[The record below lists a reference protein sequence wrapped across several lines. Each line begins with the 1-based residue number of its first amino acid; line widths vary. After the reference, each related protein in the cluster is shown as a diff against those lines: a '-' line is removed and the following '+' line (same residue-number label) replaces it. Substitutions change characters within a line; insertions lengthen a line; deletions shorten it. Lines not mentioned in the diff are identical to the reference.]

1 MPSDP
6 AAIRPVTLVDSCVL
20 LDVIT
25 GDEQW
30 ADWSAEQIAAALDA
44 GRVVINPLIY
54 AEVSV
59 GYETLEELDELL
71 PASDYDREPLPYL
84 AGFAAGKAF
93 VRYRRGGGDK
103 RSPMP
108 DFYIGAHAAVAGY
121 RLLTRDVRR
130 YRTYFPTIEIIAP
143 ALAED
148 ETAGQIPAAQ
158 LALPRKCE
166 GDELEPGQD
175 ASQVG
180 TPLARILLTSEGVWV
195 RHLLLLG
202 RRNSA
207 ETADWLAEIRAEVRT
222 RRRDEGGQRRS
233 GGGSVWRSC

>member
-1 MPSDP
+1 MASDP
-6 AAIRPVTLVDSCVL
+6 AAIRPATLIDSCVL

-25 GDEQW
+25 GDQRW
-30 ADWSAEQIAAALDA
+30 ADWSAGRIAAAADA

-59 GYETLEELDELL
+59 GYQTIEELDELL
-71 PASDYDREPLPYL
+71 SASEYEREPLPYL

-130 YRTYFPTIEIIAP
+130 YRTYFPTIDIIGP
-143 ALAED
+143 
-148 ETAGQIPAAQ
+148 TSAGDQ
-158 LALPRKCE
+158 
-166 GDELEPGQD
+166 
-175 ASQVG
+175 
-180 TPLARILLTSEGVWV
+180 
-195 RHLLLLG
+195 
-202 RRNSA
+202 SA
-207 ETADWLAEIRAEVRT
+207 
-222 RRRDEGGQRRS
+222 G
-233 GGGSVWRSC
+233 

>member
-1 MPSDP
+1 VASDP
-6 AAIRPVTLVDSCVL
+6 AAIRQATLVDSCVL

-30 ADWSAEQIAAALDA
+30 AEWSAGKIAAALDA

-59 GYETLEELDELL
+59 GYQSVEELDELL
-71 PASDYDREPLPYL
+71 PASDYEREPLPYV

-121 RLLTRDVRR
+121 RLLTRDLRR
-130 YRTYFPTIEIIAP
+130 YRTYFPTIDIIAP
-143 ALAED
+143 EPAGNEPAE
-148 ETAGQIPAAQ
+148 
-158 LALPRKCE
+158 
-166 GDELEPGQD
+166 
-175 ASQVG
+175 
-180 TPLARILLTSEGVWV
+180 
-195 RHLLLLG
+195 
-202 RRNSA
+202 
-207 ETADWLAEIRAEVRT
+207 
-222 RRRDEGGQRRS
+222 
-233 GGGSVWRSC
+233 

>member
-1 MPSDP
+1 VASERAARRP
-6 AAIRPVTLVDSCVL
+6 ATLVDSCVL

-25 GDEQW
+25 DDQQW
-30 ADWSAEQIAAALDA
+30 ADWSAGQIAAAMDA

-59 GYETLEELDELL
+59 GYQSIEELEERL
-71 PASDYDREPLPYL
+71 PASDYEREPLPWV

-130 YRTYFPTIEIIAP
+130 YRTYFPAIDIAGP
-143 ALAED
+143 ELPESQAE
-148 ETAGQIPAAQ
+148 
-158 LALPRKCE
+158 
-166 GDELEPGQD
+166 
-175 ASQVG
+175 
-180 TPLARILLTSEGVWV
+180 
-195 RHLLLLG
+195 
-202 RRNSA
+202 
-207 ETADWLAEIRAEVRT
+207 
-222 RRRDEGGQRRS
+222 
-233 GGGSVWRSC
+233 